1 LVYQIC
7 RVLFLSFFPLL
18 ACVAPCLLFLSVWFG
33 PCVLQSWL
41 RRAYMQGLSDSLAVM
56 DAAVKQIPRDQ
67 DNDAEHWTTVDLD
80 RTNVRLK
87 MVSRLL
93 KGFQIFLGLVGKNLL
108 YSHAVESRFRDLLI
122 VCNVQASNG
131 PIDEDGLYYLA
142 NAQSSSTSSGGSSN
156 HRRNRN
162 AEDAPPRKTRR
173 TDALQQME
181 DELDKEAD
189 REGVVRFGSNSSSG
203 VIKVCVCVCA
213 CVRMVF
219 GFVCY
224 LWKRDPMVHGHR
236 EPFAKRLMQS
246 PWNGSNH
253 RPLHA

>member
-1 LVYQIC
+1 
-7 RVLFLSFFPLL
+7 
-18 ACVAPCLLFLSVWFG
+18 
-33 PCVLQSWL
+33 
-41 RRAYMQGLSDSLAVM
+41 
-56 DAAVKQIPRDQ
+56 
-67 DNDAEHWTTVDLD
+67 LD

-142 NAQSSSTSSGGSSN
+142 NAQSNSTSSGGSSN
-156 HRRNRN
+156 HRQNRN

-203 VIKVCVCVCA
+203 VIKVCVCVNV
-213 CVRMVF
+213 CVWCLALFVTFGKETLWFMVTERHSRSASCKAR
-219 GFVCY
+219 G
-224 LWKRDPMVHGHR
+224 MVR
-236 EPFAKRLMQS
+236 IIVPCMPRVR
-246 PWNGSNH
+246 SNVVFIVTEMC
-253 RPLHA
+253 LI